1 MVPQPARTSPACY
14 VARMFSSARVAR
26 RAAFLLALA
35 GFAGPGFAAD
45 TAPPD
50 EAVAARASPARV
62 GGLWC
67 GAGLLGDFSLEIVQR
82 HRDVSGKL
90 VRKGRVREITGHV
103 DGSMLRTDPQ
113 RNESLDLQAVGDELR
128 IAAGT
133 GPLALLRGQSF
144 RRASEASC
152 SH

>member
-1 MVPQPARTSPACY
+1 M
-14 VARMFSSARVAR
+14 
-26 RAAFLLALA
+26 A
-35 GFAGPGFAAD
+35 GIAGLTFAAD
-45 TAPPD
+45 SAPAD
-50 EAVAARASPARV
+50 EAVAARGAPARV

-82 HRDVSGKL
+82 HREVTGKL

-103 DGSMLRTDPQ
+103 EGSMLRTDPQ
-113 RNESLDLQAVGDELR
+113 RNESLELQALGDELL

-144 RRASEASC
+144 RRASDGSC
-152 SH
+152 SR

>member
-1 MVPQPARTSPACY
+1 
-14 VARMFSSARVAR
+14 MFSLLRGARSAAL
-26 RAAFLLALA
+26 LLAMAGLA
-35 GFAGPGFAAD
+35 GLTFAAD
-45 TAPPD
+45 SAPAD
-50 EAVAARASPARV
+50 EAVAARGTPARV

-82 HRDVSGKL
+82 HRDVTGKL

-103 DGSMLRTDPQ
+103 EGSMLRTDPQ
-113 RNESLDLQAVGDELR
+113 RNESLELQALGDELL

-144 RRASEASC
+144 RRASDGSC
-152 SH
+152 SR